1 MAFETKELSGAL
13 FKNDKKGN
21 ENAPDYKGNC
31 KIAGQD
37 WEIGAWLKTSP
48 KGTKYMSLSFSEPY
62 KKSVKVAGEDDSGIG
77 RRSPASHGDIDD
89 IPF

>member
-1 MAFETKELSGAL
+1 MSIYETKELSGAL

-21 ENAPDYKGNC
+21 DKAPDYKGNC

-48 KGTKYMSLSFSEPY
+48 KGTKYMSLSFSEPF
-62 KKSVKVAGEDDSGIG
+62 KKSVKVAGDDDTRPRGKPSFEDDT
-77 RRSPASHGDIDD
+77 DL
-89 IPF
+89 PF